1 MPKDELLMRK
11 AIALAKRGCGKTSP
25 NPAVGCLIVQ
35 RGKILGAGWHR
46 RAGGPHAEVEALRSL
61 KNISSARGATV
72 YVTLEPCSTH
82 GKTPPCTDALITA
95 GIARI
100 VVGATD
106 PNPKHR
112 GRGLRLLLQ
121 AGIKVDAGVLAG
133 ECAALNPEF
142 NHFMTT
148 GLPWVIAKCGMS
160 LDGRLTRPRGEGP
173 WITSLAS
180 RRDAMK
186 LRARV
191 DAILVGA
198 ATVRADDPALTLRG
212 QALRGAGQ
220 PWRVVWAPR
229 RLPPKSAQI
238 FHDAERDRTIV
249 LRDKSL
255 RGVLKKLAARGILSV
270 LVEGGG
276 YTLGKLFDAGL
287 ASEVV
292 FYIAPLLAGGAVP
305 SVGGRGF
312 LSEKLSSVRY
322 AKLGP
327 DLKITGQIS
336 A

>member
-11 AIALAKRGCGKTSP
+11 AITLAKRGCGKTSP

-46 RAGGPHAEVEALRSL
+46 RAGRPHAEVMALRSL
-61 KNISSARGATV
+61 KNISAARGATA
-72 YVTLEPCSTH
+72 YVTLEPCSTL
-82 GKTPPCTDALITA
+82 GKTPPCTGALIAA
-95 GIARI
+95 GIARV

-112 GRGLRLLLQ
+112 GRGLRLLRQ
-121 AGIKVDAGVLAG
+121 AGIKVDAGVLAE

-173 WITSLAS
+173 WITSPAS
-180 RRDAMK
+180 RRDAMQ

-198 ATVRADDPALTLRG
+198 ATVRTDDPALTLRG
-212 QALRGAGQ
+212 HALRGARQ

-229 RLPPKSAQI
+229 RLPPKSARI
-238 FHDAERDRTIV
+238 FRDAERDRTIV

-255 RGVLKKLAARGILSV
+255 RSVLKKLAARGILSV

-287 ASEVV
+287 ANEVV

-305 SVGGRGF
+305 SVGGRG
-312 LSEKLSSVRY
+312 LRSAKLACVRY

-336 A
+336 I

>member
-1 MPKDELLMRK
+1 MTNDQHLMRQ
-11 AIALAKRGCGKTSP
+11 AIALAKRGAGKTLP
-25 NPAVGCLIVQ
+25 NPAVGCLIVK

-46 RAGGPHAEVEALRSL
+46 RAGGPHAEIVALRSL
-61 KNISSARGATV
+61 AKISSARGATA
-72 YVTLEPCSTH
+72 YITLEPCSTS
-82 GKTPPCTDALITA
+82 GKTPPCTGALVEA
-95 GIARI
+95 GFARI

-112 GRGLRLLLQ
+112 GRGLRLLRR
-121 AGIKVDAGVLAG
+121 AGLTVDAGVLAD
-133 ECAALNPEF
+133 ECAELNPAF

-160 LDGRLTRPRGEGP
+160 LDGRLTRPPGEGP
-173 WITSLAS
+173 WITSTAS

-212 QALRGAGQ
+212 RAHRAAPQ

-229 RLPPKSAQI
+229 RMPPKTARVFQ
-238 FHDAERDRTIV
+238 DAARDHTI
-249 LRDKSL
+249 LFRDKSL
-255 RGVLKKLAARGILSV
+255 RSVLKKLAARGILNV

-276 YTLGKLFDAGL
+276 HTLGKLFHAGL
-287 ASEVV
+287 ANEVV
-292 FYIAPLLAGGAVP
+292 FYVAPLLTGGAV
-305 SVGGRGF
+305 SAVAGRGF
-312 LSEKLSSVRY
+312 RSTKLVNVRY
-322 AKLGP
+322 TKVGA
-327 DLKITGQIS
+327 DLKITGQTK